1 MSPLSLHSLW
11 SAPDNSRVTSR
22 QYSFRLPVHVAAKVE
37 ALCEIYPTR
46 TRTQIVG
53 DLLASALQ
61 AVEQSFPLA
70 KGKEICRDEDSGEML
85 YEDAGVGA
93 RFRKLANKHYIDI
106 EKELGTEKPEPLYTG
121 LVALTERDLKE
132 QGK

>member
-1 MSPLSLHSLW
+1 MKVP
-11 SAPDNSRVTSR
+11 V
-22 QYSFRLPVHVAAKVE
+22 LPPKPH
-37 ALCEIYPTR
+37 

-61 AVEQSFPLA
+61 EVEHSFPPV
-70 KGKEICRDEDSGEML
+70 KGKEIGPEPETGEML
-85 YEDAGVGA
+85 YENIGAQA
-93 RFRKLANKHYIDI
+93 RFQKLANKHYIGI

-121 LVALTERDLKE
+121 TVAVTDSDL